1 MNEIE
6 LVATLATTRERVL
19 LIRQEDI
26 MKILHTEVPFKN
38 SSPRHTIFLLKETNF
53 DNYSLFIVELKPGI
67 FKSGAVQVISQ
78 TANSWF
84 IFIEDEA

>member
-19 LIRQEDI
+19 LIRQKDI
-26 MKILHTEVPFKN
+26 FKAVHTTVPFN
-38 SSPRHTIFLLKETNF
+38 NISPRHTIFLQEGIKF
-53 DNYSLFIVELKPGI
+53 DDYSLVIVELKPGI
-67 FKSGAVQVISQ
+67 FKSGSVQVIAQ

-84 IFIEDEA
+84 VFVENEE